1 MRRSLPPLR
10 TSSHSAE
17 YWRRRGR
24 LPEPG
29 FGLSAVSSGVRSF
42 RTTPSD
48 TSGLDQRPSGSF
60 ALLDGIRET

>member
-29 FGLSAVSSGVRSF
+29 FGLSAVSSGARSF
-42 RTTPSD
+42 RITPR
-48 TSGLDQRPSGSF
+48 TPVGLTNAHQGVR
-60 ALLDGIRET
+60 L